1 MLSVFLSLFFLIHA
15 QDVPLTPEMYE
26 YSPKSITG
34 VYVCTPMHVKN
45 GDCRDVDA
53 AYYESL
59 AVINLGI
66 YEIGF
71 LEAKGRKTLAF
82 KGPLSPGSADNLI
95 RFINQFPE
103 VDTIVLSS
111 QGGSEE
117 EAYKIADI
125 IRLRKLKTWVPPQ
138 RMCLSACSVI
148 FLSGSEMILDGLLG
162 LHSGTFYIADMYLLK
177 DMESAQ
183 KTINKATYESEFFL
197 MKRVHLFNELA
208 LSLDIIDAMVAAK
221 GEFLFFKSVD
231 ELYSFDKNKNY
242 ILPIEKALEYTKSQD
257 IKKFEFK
264 SYKQLF

>member
-1 MLSVFLSLFFLIHA
+1 MISMVFSFLLMVHA
-15 QDVPLTPEMYE
+15 QDVPLTPDMYK
-26 YSPKSITG
+26 YSPNSITG
-34 VYVCTPMHVKN
+34 VYVCTPTHVKN
-45 GDCRDVDA
+45 GDCKDVDA

-66 YEIGF
+66 YEIGY

-82 KGPLSPGSADNLI
+82 KGPLSPGAADNLL
-95 RFINQFPE
+95 RFIEQFPE
-103 VDTIVLSS
+103 VDTLILSS

-117 EAYKIADI
+117 EAYKIAEVV
-125 IRLRKLKTWVPPQ
+125 RLKKLKTWVPPQ

-148 FLSGSEMILDGLLG
+148 FLSGSQMTLDGLLG

-177 DMESAQ
+177 DLEAAQ
-183 KTINKATYESEFFL
+183 KTINKATYESELYL
-197 MKRVHLFNELA
+197 MKRVRLFNELDI
-208 LSLDIIDAMVAAK
+208 SLDVIDAMIAAK

-242 ILPIEKALEYTKSQD
+242 VLSLKEALAITQVQD
-257 IKKFEFK
+257 IKTFEFK